1 MGVLTLTDPLRERGR
16 TQKPKIIQRVLPFVI
31 VLPGIPFVFG
41 AITGVVPVPLVLDVQ
56 EILPIGGKA
65 GEREEPHLGR
75 LSGLLHGKQTGW
87 SIPLL
92 PFRLI
97 LWGRLVFSGL

>member
-1 MGVLTLTDPLRERGR
+1 MGVLTLTDLLRKRGR
-16 TQKPKIIQRVLPFVI
+16 TQEPEILEGVLPI
-31 VLPGIPFVFG
+31 ELVLPGIPFVFG

-75 LSGLLHGKQTGW
+75 LSDRFGGKQTGL
-87 SIPLL
+87 SNPLL

-97 LWGRLVFSGL
+97 LWGRLVVSGL